1 MPTTAAPQILKDPGF
16 LFWAPVASALPVFT
30 VVGSK
35 FTDAW
40 PVAWISLGATTDGS
54 KLKYS
59 TKLESIS
66 VAELFDPIMWI
77 TTERSGSFA
86 MALASVTLANLN
98 RAMNTGTLTTV
109 SGSGTTLLSKL
120 TPPVPGAEIR
130 SMIGWESLD
139 ATVRAVAYQ
148 TIQGGDIELEFLK
161 PKQDS
166 NASIPV
172 EFNFEVPASTGNP
185 VDLWS
190 AGVNR
195 AGA

>member
-1 MPTTAAPQILKDPGF
+1 MPSTAVPTILKDPGY
-16 LFWAPVASALPVFT
+16 LFWAPPLSALPTFT

-40 PVAWISLGATTDGS
+40 PVAWISLGATTDGT

-66 VAELFDPIMWI
+66 VAEFFDPILWI

-98 RAMNTGTLTTV
+98 RALNNGTLTVV
-109 SGSGTTLLSKL
+109 SGTGATTLSKL
-120 TPPVPGAEIR
+120 TPTAPGAETR
-130 SMIGWESLD
+130 AMIGWESLD
-139 ATVRAVAYQ
+139 STMRAVAYQ
-148 TIQGGDIELEFLK
+148 SIQGGDIELEFLK
-161 PKQDS
+161 PKADS

-172 EFNFEVPASTGNP
+172 EFNFEVPAAGSP
-185 VDLWS
+185 VDFWA
-190 AGVNR
+190 AGVAR
-195 AGA
+195 MGA

>member
-1 MPTTAAPQILKDPGF
+1 MPSTAVPTILKDPGY
-16 LFWAPVASALPVFT
+16 LFWAPVASALPAFT

-40 PVAWISLGATTDGS
+40 PVAWVSLGATTDGS

-66 VAELFDPIMWI
+66 VAEFFDPIIWI

-120 TPPVPGAEIR
+120 SPPAPGTEIR
-130 SMIGWESLD
+130 AMIGWESLD
-139 ATVRAVAYQ
+139 STMRAVGYQ
-148 TIQGGDIELEFLK
+148 TIQGGDILLEFNK
-161 PKQDS
+161 PKADS
-166 NASIPV
+166 NTSIPT
-172 EFNFEVPASTGNP
+172 EFNFEVPSSGVP
-185 VDLWS
+185 VDFWA
-190 AGVNR
+190 AGVAR
-195 AGA
+195 TGA